1 MKLLLLIFCI
11 FTISCS
17 YEDKL
22 IAKAEPIKLSTYSV
36 HLLAGEERI
45 VDILSKVKDFGLQ
58 SKNSKIAT
66 GMWINDNKGI
76 LITANRVGNTSIYLE
91 DRRNPDNFA
100 EIKVTSDF
108 LSGKYKENGDSATF
122 FVQATDLTVRE
133 VIENELKDIAQ
144 KRSGI
149 LYSFDKETHV
159 VEVDYSSSSHL
170 NDKRTGTYEWE
181 KDYLT
186 FNFDG
191 NRSKHG
197 FAAVDEH
204 TIIFSLDFLEKY
216 QSEYPNASV
225 GHARLDN
232 HLSSLE

>member
-1 MKLLLLIFCI
+1 MFCI

-17 YEDKL
+17 DEDKST
-22 IAKAEPIKLSTYSV
+22 ARAEPIKLSTYSV
-36 HLLAGEERI
+36 HILAGEERI
-45 VDILSKVKDFGLQ
+45 VDILSEVKDFGLQ
-58 SKNSKIAT
+58 SKNPKIAT
-66 GMWINDNKGI
+66 GMWVNDNKGI
-76 LITANRVGNTSIYLE
+76 LITGNSIGDTSIYLE

-100 EIKVTSDF
+100 EIKVTSDY
-108 LSGKYKENGDSATF
+108 LSGKFKENGDAATF
-122 FVQATDLTVRE
+122 FVQATDLTVRK
-133 VIENELKDIAQ
+133 VIEDELRAIAQ

-159 VEVDYSSSSHL
+159 VEVDYSSSSYD
-170 NDKRTGTYEWE
+170 NDTRIGTYEWK

-191 NRSKHG
+191 NISKHG

-216 QSEYPNASV
+216 KSEYPNASV
-225 GHARLDN
+225 RDARLDN